1 MRNYTIEEVHTPK
14 IAYNKKN
21 DIFKLTYIVND
32 LNDMSHFI
40 DVSFKQVDNDLT
52 LQSIYKYE
60 DDDDI
65 LRSTTFG
72 LSSMFGSIS
81 ANSGAFTRNTNNFT
95 VTI

>member
-1 MRNYTIEEVHTPK
+1 
-14 IAYNKKN
+14 
-21 DIFKLTYIVND
+21 
-32 LNDMSHFI
+32 MSHFI